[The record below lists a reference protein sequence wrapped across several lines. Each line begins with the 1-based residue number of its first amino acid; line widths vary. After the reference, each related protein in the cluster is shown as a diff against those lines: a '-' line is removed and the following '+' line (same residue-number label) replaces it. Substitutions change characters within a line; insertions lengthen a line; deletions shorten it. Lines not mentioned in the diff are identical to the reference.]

1 MRNDEELWQE
11 AGESSQHRGR
21 ESIVLPSLCQLL
33 LYQFS
38 EVVLQDC
45 WGTPLLHWDFGGGVC
60 VGRLISTGFGILL
73 SLHTWCVSEVG
84 WKEVER
90 WQ

>member
-21 ESIVLPSLCQLL
+21 ASIVLPSLSQLS

-45 WGTPLLHWDFGGGVC
+45 WGTPLQHWDFGGGVC
-60 VGRLISTGFGILL
+60 EGRLIFTGLVYYCLYIPGVLL
-73 SLHTWCVSEVG
+73 RLDG
-84 WKEVER
+84 WR
-90 WQ
+90 